1 MGGDRFEEAR
11 DLFLAVLDVSPS
23 ERAAFLADRCGDDR
37 PLRAEVE
44 RLLAEDAATDSFMVA
59 PATAPNETA
68 AAGKRIGRYE
78 IRHVIGAGGMGTV
91 YEAVQ
96 DHPHRTVALKV
107 LRHGAAS
114 RRAMTRFRHEA
125 EILGRLQHPNI
136 AQVYDAGTFDE
147 GQGAQPYFAM
157 EFVKGEPLI
166 RHAESKSLGIQDR
179 LALFVR
185 VCDAV
190 QYAHHQG
197 VIHRDLKPDN
207 ILVDDFTHI
216 GELIGTV
223 PYMSPE
229 QVTGDPNELDTRSD
243 VYSLGVVLYELICG
257 RLPHDVTNRTIPEA
271 VRLIREEEP
280 TPLSSVNRTF
290 RGDLETIVAKALE
303 KDKNRRYQTAAELA
317 ADVRHY
323 LGDQPIVARPPSTIY
338 QLRKFARRNKA
349 LVGGLAA
356 TFVTLVAGLIGVS
369 AMYVRA
375 LAAETDAEQR
385 AADLEQVAEF
395 QESQLADLNAAQ
407 MGMRLRLDLIERRRT
422 ALQLAGLDDAEIERG
437 LLDLERSLEGVNF
450 ADVAKESLDVNIFE
464 GTLQGIETQFA
475 DKPLVR
481 AQLLQSVATVLHNL
495 QMLDRAVAPQEE
507 ALAVRRRELGE
518 AQPET
523 LRSLVQA
530 GSLAI
535 SQSRYDD
542 ADAYLR
548 RAVETA
554 RRELGVE
561 DRLTLLGMNL
571 LGVLLHARGRY
582 AEAEALLAEAL
593 RIGRPALG
601 EEDPLVLTLI
611 GNLGIVADAR
621 KKMPEAERHHREALQ
636 LRRRVLGSENPSTL
650 STSGRLGNCLRAQGR
665 LEEAEPYLRE
675 ALHGLRRAQGD
686 EHWRSLFAMRD
697 LARLLREMGNLE
709 EAERLAAEAV
719 QKGRQTWLDE
729 RPQGPTRFLLEHGRT
744 LTALKHFGPA
754 EDELLEALAMIE
766 DTSVPI
772 TNPSWFKEVSS
783 GLAKAFAEL
792 YEARYA
798 AEPDAG
804 HDAKAAEV
812 QARIQAADAA
822 DAAGADPAAPG
833 N

>member
-11 DLFLAVLDVSPS
+11 DLFLAVLDVSLS
-23 ERAAFLADRCGDDR
+23 ERPAFLADRCGDDR

-96 DHPHRTVALKV
+96 DQPHRTVALKV

-207 ILVDDFTHI
+207 ILVDDFQEPKTLDFGVARATDSDIQATTLRTHI

-290 RGDLETIVAKALE
+290 RGDLDTIVAKALE

-407 MGMRLRLDLIERRRT
+407 MGVRLRLDLIERRRT
-422 ALQLAGLDDAEIERG
+422 ALELAGLDDAEIERG

-495 QMLDRAVAPQEE
+495 QLLDRAVAPQEE

-542 ADAYLR
+542 ADA
-548 RAVETA
+548 
-554 RRELGVE
+554 
-561 DRLTLLGMNL
+561 
-571 LGVLLHARGRY
+571 
-582 AEAEALLAEAL
+582 
-593 RIGRPALG
+593 
-601 EEDPLVLTLI
+601 
-611 GNLGIVADAR
+611 
-621 KKMPEAERHHREALQ
+621 
-636 LRRRVLGSENPSTL
+636 
-650 STSGRLGNCLRAQGR
+650 
-665 LEEAEPYLRE
+665 
-675 ALHGLRRAQGD
+675 
-686 EHWRSLFAMRD
+686 
-697 LARLLREMGNLE
+697 
-709 EAERLAAEAV
+709 
-719 QKGRQTWLDE
+719 
-729 RPQGPTRFLLEHGRT
+729 
-744 LTALKHFGPA
+744 
-754 EDELLEALAMIE
+754 
-766 DTSVPI
+766 
-772 TNPSWFKEVSS
+772 
-783 GLAKAFAEL
+783 
-792 YEARYA
+792 
-798 AEPDAG
+798 
-804 HDAKAAEV
+804 
-812 QARIQAADAA
+812 
-822 DAAGADPAAPG
+822 
-833 N
+833 